1 MFKRTA
7 RFKVVKPPE
16 IQRAIMQRL
25 PDGSEEQPS
34 PEPQIPEELKPLAE
48 KWRETLK
55 AMADARFTPAI
66 TIDGKAFYVLQ
77 SLPLAFDNKT
87 SISTVTLRA
96 IDEDLRVCEITQ
108 RIHMNKY
115 GIVQILGVEIQP
127 IQKPSEFGITAE
139 AVIQIVKSVIQG
151 STLLPAEVGI
161 K

>member
-1 MFKRTA
+1 
-7 RFKVVKPPE
+7 
-16 IQRAIMQRL
+16 MQRL

-34 PEPQIPEELKPLAE
+34 LEQIPEELKPLAE

-55 AMADARFTPAI
+55 AMADARFSPAI
-66 TIDGKAFYVLQ
+66 TVEGKPYYVLQ

-87 SISTVTLRA
+87 SVSTVTVRA
-96 IDEDLRVCEITQ
+96 IDENLKVCEITQ

-115 GIVQILGVEIQP
+115 GIVQILGVEV
-127 IQKPSEFGITAE
+127 KPVEKSSEFGITAE
-139 AVIQIVKSVIQG
+139 AVMQIVKSVIQG